1 MPDKLKKFGDV
12 RSFPETCLDGAQAL
26 TSEGFSIE
34 GDNAGYLLG
43 YYPAVKNNPFQQMLY
58 AEGMKHGF
66 ACFPLNHV
74 DDLSRT
80 PNGLKLVLHLHW
92 VHRAFSML
100 ETKAQAKAAMWR
112 FISEIKHAQNA
123 GHKIVWT
130 VHNKLSHNSLFRSEE
145 YILRSALAEQADVIH
160 IMNPDSADICAP
172 EYNLP
177 PEKLLSV
184 EHPSYCGVYGDYVS
198 KEAARLQLGLAPD
211 EKVFLLFGRLMP
223 QKGARQFLAEL
234 DHLQGMFANKVRV
247 LLVGR
252 ESSPDFTE
260 EIIALTAGRADV
272 KSVRDYVGDQDVQ
285 VYFRAADV
293 VVCPY
298 TAGLNSGVVM
308 TAASFG
314 KPVVTSDR
322 FKSVF
327 KGIEECMVCFDT
339 SDMSCVVKACTQAYM
354 LAQHPDVEAKIT
366 AWAQERQ
373 PYKISSQFFTALRN
387 VL

>member
-12 RSFPETCLDGAQAL
+12 RSFPETCLDGAATL
-26 TSEGFSIE
+26 ASEGFSTE

-80 PNGLKLVLHLHW
+80 PSGLKLVLHLHW
-92 VHRAFSML
+92 VHRIFNLL

-112 FISEIKHAQNA
+112 FMSEIKYVQNA
-123 GHKIVWT
+123 GHKVVWT
-130 VHNKLSHNSLFRSEE
+130 VHNKLSHNSFFRAEE
-145 YILRSALAEQADVIH
+145 YALRTALASQVDVIH
-160 IMNPDSADICAP
+160 IMNPESAEICAP
-172 EYNLP
+172 EYELP
-177 PEKLLSV
+177 QEKLISV
-184 EHPSYCGVYGDYVS
+184 EHPSYCGIYGDYTS
-198 KEAARLQLGLAPD
+198 KAAARFQLGLAPD

-234 DHLQGMFANKVRV
+234 DRLQDMFTDKVRV

-314 KPVVTSDR
+314 KPVVTSNR
-322 FKSVF
+322 FKPVF
-327 KGIEECMVCFDT
+327 KGIEDCMVCFDT
-339 SDMSCVVKACTQAYM
+339 SNMANVVQACLQAYE
-354 LAQHPDVEAKIT
+354 LAKQPNVEAKIT
-366 AWAQERQ
+366 VWAQERQ
-373 PYKISSQFFTALRN
+373 PHKISSQFFAALRN
-387 VL
+387 ML